1 MPKKTYKEEQIV
13 RILREADTGLSVE
26 EICRK
31 HEVSRNTFYRWRK
44 IYGGLDVAGA
54 KDVRRLTEENRKMK
68 RCSPICS
75 SRSRI
80 SNSLFQKSGEHLA
93 EKGRG
98 GGA

>member
-68 RCSPICS
+68 
-75 SRSRI
+75 
-80 SNSLFQKSGEHLA
+80 KMLA
-93 EKGRG
+93 DLLLEIEDLKLLVSKKW
-98 GGA
+98 

>member
-1 MPKKTYKEEQIV
+1 MPKKTYKEDQIV

-68 RCSPICS
+68 
-75 SRSRI
+75 
-80 SNSLFQKSGEHLA
+80 KMLA
-93 EKGRG
+93 DLLLEIEDLKLLLSKKW
-98 GGA
+98 